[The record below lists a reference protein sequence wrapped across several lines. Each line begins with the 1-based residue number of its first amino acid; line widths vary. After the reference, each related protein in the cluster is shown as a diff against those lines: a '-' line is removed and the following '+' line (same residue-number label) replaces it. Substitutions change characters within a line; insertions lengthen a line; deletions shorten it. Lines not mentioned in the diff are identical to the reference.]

1 MKTKNE
7 KTVNQQLRAL
17 RAEKKIRDQQIA
29 QFFAERTTALD
40 EMKQANLKMQ
50 YQITMLEHKFSE
62 AVSELRNTT
71 SFLSSRVLEDFKY
84 CETKEQYRKKYWETF
99 AFKGIMDAIKI
110 KIFDRFVSN
119 AFNKKP
125 L

>member
-7 KTVNQQLRAL
+7 KTVNQQIRAL
-17 RAEKKIRDQQIA
+17 RAEKKIRDLQIS
-29 QFFAERTTALD
+29 QFLSERTTAMD
-40 EMKQANLKMQ
+40 EMKHANLKMQ

-71 SFLSSRVLEDFKY
+71 SMLSSRVLEDLKY
-84 CETKEQYRKKYWETF
+84 CETKKQYVKPYWETM
-99 AFKGIMDAIKI
+99 AFKGIVDAIKI

-119 AFNKKP
+119 AFNNKP